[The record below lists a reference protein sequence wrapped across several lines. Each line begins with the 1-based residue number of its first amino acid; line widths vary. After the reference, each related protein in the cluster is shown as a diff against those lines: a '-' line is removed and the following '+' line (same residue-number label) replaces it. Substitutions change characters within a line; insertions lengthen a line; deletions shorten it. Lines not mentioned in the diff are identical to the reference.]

1 MYSLVSTPVLGFD
14 LTRLGG
20 GSATA
25 EVLLGGRCLSEWAL
39 PILARRL
46 PGEDVRGPL
55 WLEVEAAG
63 RQLTTVRTAATVE
76 DALRAMAIVERAPIG
91 TVDGL
96 LHCVRHDVLAWTW
109 VTREGVARQAPVAEK
124 AAGVLCDA
132 AVSSYLRDQLP
143 DPVRRG
149 LAAPRARAPRQ
160 LPTRRPI
167 NLRPHPPNAAALPAP
182 VRTV

>member
-25 EVLLGGRCLSEWAL
+25 EVLLRGLCLSEWDL

-76 DALRAMAIVERAPIG
+76 AALRAMAIGGRGPPA
-91 TVDGL
+91 TVHGL
-96 LHCVRHDVLAWTW
+96 PHCGRHD
-109 VTREGVARQAPVAEK
+109 
-124 AAGVLCDA
+124 
-132 AVSSYLRDQLP
+132 
-143 DPVRRG
+143 
-149 LAAPRARAPRQ
+149 RA
-160 LPTRRPI
+160 
-167 NLRPHPPNAAALPAP
+167 
-182 VRTV
+182 

>member
-1 MYSLVSTPVLGFD
+1 MYSLVSTRVLGFD
-14 LTRLGG
+14 RTGLGG

-25 EVLLGGRCLSEWAL
+25 EVLLRGLCLSEWDL

-109 VTREGVARQAPVAEK
+109 VTREGVAAHEPVADQ
-124 AAGVLCDA
+124 AAGVVRDA
-132 AVSSYLRDQLP
+132 AVQSCLRQQEP
-143 DPVRRG
+143 HPVRQQ
-149 LAAPRARAPRQ
+149 RAP
-160 LPTRRPI
+160 
-167 NLRPHPPNAAALPAP
+167 
-182 VRTV
+182 